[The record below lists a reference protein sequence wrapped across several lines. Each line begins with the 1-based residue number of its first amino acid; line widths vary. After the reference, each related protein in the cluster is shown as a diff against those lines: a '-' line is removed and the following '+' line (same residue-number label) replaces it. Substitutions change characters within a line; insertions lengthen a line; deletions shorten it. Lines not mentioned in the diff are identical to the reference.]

1 MIPGNVIRFV
11 GAALI
16 AVGFVLLVATG
27 AVASM
32 LGVPGGSDAVPGGS
46 DPASMAFWFQ
56 LAFMRLFGTTLV
68 GLGVILIWSH
78 AKLSAPQHRS
88 LVRVL
93 AGVLGAVAVMA
104 VGHQIAIWT
113 STAGWILAGS
123 LALTAT
129 ACLASAMRPGIEQ
142 TA

>member
-1 MIPGNVIRFV
+1 MIPGKVIRFV

-16 AVGFVLLVATG
+16 AVGVVLLVATG

-32 LGVPGGSDAVPGGS
+32 LGATGGSSAVPGAS

-56 LAFMRLFGTTLV
+56 LTFIRLFGTTLV
-68 GLGVILIWSH
+68 GLGVILIWCH
-78 AKLSAPQHRS
+78 AHLSALQHRS
-88 LVRVL
+88 LVQVL
-93 AGVLGAVAVMA
+93 SGVLGAVALMA
-104 VGHQIAIWT
+104 VGQQVGIWT

-123 LALTAT
+123 LLVVAA
-129 ACLASAMRPGIEQ
+129 ACLTSAMWPATEH